1 MNKPLLIFL
10 LLFIWGS
17 AEAQTFTV
25 VPNDSIESTNN
36 VADWMSDY
44 IYIENT
50 SGSPLTLSFQTI
62 TNTMDPL
69 GWNVLL
75 CTSNGCYSYV
85 PASGPLGT
93 IFSGDSAHLN
103 LHCGFMGIAGDG
115 EVSIRVYETGNPS
128 NADTI
133 TFIYHAV
140 STAGILGYT
149 ENNAS
154 ALSQNFPNPFSTYTT
169 INYNLE
175 DEGGNI
181 IITDVQGKNICK
193 YTLENKSGKLV
204 VDLKLKPGIYF
215 YSLYNK
221 NNLISKNKMIVQ

>member
-10 LLFIWGS
+10 LLFIGGS
-17 AEAQTFTV
+17 AKAQTFTV
-25 VPNDSIESTNN
+25 VPNDSIESTNDIN
-36 VADWMSDY
+36 DWMSDY

-50 SGSPLTLSFQTI
+50 SGSALALSFQTI

-103 LHCGFMGIAGDG
+103 LHCGFMGIAGTG
-115 EVSIRVYETGNPS
+115 EISVRVYETGNPS

-140 STAGILGYT
+140 STAGIFGYDNT
-149 ENNAS
+149 S
-154 ALSQNFPNPFSTYTT
+154 SLSQNFPNPFSSSTT
-169 INYNLE
+169 INYSLQE
-175 DEGGNI
+175 EGGNI
-181 IITDVQGKNICK
+181 IITDIQGKAIYK
-193 YTLENKSGKLV
+193 YTLENKSGELV
-204 VDLKLKPGIYF
+204 VNLKLKPGIYF
-215 YSLYNK
+215 YSLYN
-221 NNLISKNKMIVQ
+221 NNKLISKNNMIVQ